1 MDIQIVAATTSI
13 ANCLQIVKDLR
24 NDGIAKE
31 DLLVITNLTTREIIF
46 NNHNLRQSDGSVFSS
61 HSLLQNVKHILIL
74 SDLEKEGPIPDA
86 LVPYKERIEFGS
98 MIIAVLNK

>member
-61 HSLLQNVKHILIL
+61 HSLIQNVKHILNRQRNLMRFRCRQDKDNIL
-74 SDLEKEGPIPDA
+74 RWLFQGLQQCIKCTS
-86 LVPYKERIEFGS
+86 
-98 MIIAVLNK
+98 